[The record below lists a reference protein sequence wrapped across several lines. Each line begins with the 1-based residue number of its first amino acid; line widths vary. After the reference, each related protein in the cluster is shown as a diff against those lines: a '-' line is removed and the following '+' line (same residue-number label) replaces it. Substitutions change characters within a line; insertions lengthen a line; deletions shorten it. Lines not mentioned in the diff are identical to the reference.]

1 MMKKDKNEIVK
12 LSEQDDINIY
22 NRKKDKKNMTNIKF
36 KLPPDNFEENK
47 SNNKMAVTPS
57 VEKVKL
63 KKKKKLKY
71 SRTMSSGRYAQEE
84 SKKNLDAKKQDAN
97 TNNENKIND
106 LEKNTILSNNLM
118 MSSDNIR
125 DKKREEIGMTS
136 DIIDEIKIN
145 RFFIVFAFC
154 CIRKRK
160 NVNNFVLDEGLNIIR
175 KRLDVLNIFKRL
187 YFDEKS
193 QESLLKEK
201 EEISMSDDCKEKL
214 L

>member
-1 MMKKDKNEIVK
+1 
-12 LSEQDDINIY
+12 
-22 NRKKDKKNMTNIKF
+22 
-36 KLPPDNFEENK
+36 
-47 SNNKMAVTPS
+47 
-57 VEKVKL
+57 
-63 KKKKKLKY
+63 
-71 SRTMSSGRYAQEE
+71 
-84 SKKNLDAKKQDAN
+84 
-97 TNNENKIND
+97 
-106 LEKNTILSNNLM
+106 M

-160 NVNNFVLDEGLNIIR
+160 NVNNFVLEEGLNIIR

-201 EEISMSDDCKEKL
+201 EEISMSDDCKENCFR
-214 L
+214 